1 MSDKLRGVIKLT
13 RFNEYVWFVIVTTL
27 VGAATAGGKFGWP
40 LIGALLA
47 NELSVGFA
55 FMINDVEDAA
65 DDALNPAKIK
75 RNPVS
80 AGMLTKRE
88 ANIASYATALIAAV
102 IYATL
107 SPAAFIVGVISL
119 IVGWIYSWGPVRL
132 KSKPI
137 VDLLSHVMM
146 LAGFQ
151 FLAGHFAF
159 TNQLD
164 SRWFFPFLF
173 LVSISGYGEL
183 YNELRDYAG
192 DLKAGL
198 KHTAA
203 VIGHRAATYLMNA
216 LLIAGIIGAVYT
228 IFVMQIVPWWVIDM
242 LVVIFALL
250 FLRPM
255 LKARRTPSTPFHSAR
270 DAHGSVEAQAPFQVP
285 IQIAAA
291 IALSAWFVVM
301 WLDKVL

>member
-13 RFNEYVWFVIVTTL
+13 RFNEYVWFVMVTTL
-27 VGAATAGGKFGWP
+27 IGAATAGGEFGWA
-40 LIGALLA
+40 LIGVLIA
-47 NELSVGFA
+47 NELAVGFA
-55 FMINDVEDAA
+55 FMINDVEDAD

-80 AGMLTKRE
+80 AGMLTTRE
-88 ANIASYATALIAAV
+88 ASLASYGTALIAAV
-102 IYATL
+102 MYATL
-107 SPAAFIVGVISL
+107 NPAAFMVGVISL

-146 LAGFQ
+146 LAGCQ
-151 FLAGHFAF
+151 FLAGHVAFA
-159 TNQLD
+159 NQLD
-164 SRWFFPFLF
+164 GRWFFPFLF

-183 YNELRDYAG
+183 YNELRDYEG
-192 DLKAGL
+192 DVRAGL

-203 VIGHRAATYLMNA
+203 VIGQRAATLVMNT
-216 LLIAGIIGAVYT
+216 LLILGMVGALYT
-228 IFVMQIVPWWVIDM
+228 IFFMQILPGWVIG
-242 LVVIFALL
+242 LLAAVFALL

-255 LKARRTPSTPFHSAR
+255 LKARRAG
-270 DAHGSVEAQAPFQVP
+270 AHGSVEAQAPFQVP

-291 IALSAWFVVM
+291 IALSAWFIVV
-301 WLDKVL
+301 WLEKVL

>member
-1 MSDKLRGVIKLT
+1 MNDQWRGVIKLT

-27 VGAATAGGKFGWP
+27 VGAATAGGEFGWA
-40 LIGALLA
+40 LIGAVIA

-80 AGMLTKRE
+80 AGMLTRRA
-88 ANIASYATALIAAV
+88 ANIASYGTALIAAV

-107 SPAAFIVGVISL
+107 SPAALLVGVISL
-119 IVGWIYSWGPVRL
+119 VVGWIYSWGPVRL

-151 FLAGHFAF
+151 FLAGHLAFA
-159 TNQLD
+159 NQL
-164 SRWFFPFLF
+164 RGPWFFPFLF
-173 LVSISGYGEL
+173 LVSLSGYGEL
-183 YNELRDYAG
+183 YNELRDYDG
-192 DLKAGL
+192 DVRAGL

-203 VIGHRAATYLMNA
+203 VIGQRAATYLMNA
-216 LLIAGIIGAVYT
+216 LLIVGIGGALYT
-228 IFVMQIVPWWVIDM
+228 LLVMPIVPWWVIA
-242 LVVIFALL
+242 VIAAIFALL

-255 LKARRTPSTPFHSAR
+255 LKARRVGAR
-270 DAHGSVEAQAPFQVP
+270 GSVSAQAPFQMP

-291 IALSAWFVVM
+291 IALTAWFIVV

>member
-1 MSDKLRGVIKLT
+1 MSDKVRGVIKLT

-27 VGAATAGGKFGWP
+27 IGAATAQGTFGWA
-40 LIGALLA
+40 LIGALVA
-47 NELSVGFA
+47 NQLSVAFA
-55 FMINDVEDAA
+55 FMINDVEDAD

-80 AGMLTKRE
+80 AGLLTKRE
-88 ANIASYATALIAAV
+88 ANIASYATALIAA
-102 IYATL
+102 IIFALL

-151 FLAGHFAF
+151 FLTGHFAF
-159 TNQLD
+159 ASQLGGP
-164 SRWFFPFLF
+164 WFFPFLF
-173 LVSISGYGEL
+173 LVSLSGYGEL
-183 YNELRDYAG
+183 YNELRDYEG
-192 DLKAGL
+192 DVRAGL

-203 VIGHRAATYLMNA
+203 VIGHGAATYLMNG
-216 LLIAGIIGAVYT
+216 LLIAGVIGAVYT
-228 IFVMQIVPWWVIDM
+228 IFVMQLVPWWVIA
-242 LVVIFALL
+242 VIAGVFAVL

-255 LKARRTPSTPFHSAR
+255 LAARRAGT
-270 DAHGSVEAQAPFQVP
+270 HGSVEAQAPFQVP

-291 IALSAWFVVM
+291 VALSAWFVVE
-301 WLDKVL
+301 WISKV

>member
-1 MSDKLRGVIKLT
+1 MSKQLKGVLKLT
-13 RFNEYVWFVIVTTL
+13 RINEYVWFVIVTTL
-27 VGAATAGGKFGWP
+27 VGAATAGGEFGWA
-40 LIGALLA
+40 LIGALIA

-55 FMINDVEDAA
+55 FMINDVEDAD
-65 DDALNPAKIK
+65 DDALNPAKIN

-80 AGMLTKRE
+80 AGLLTRRE
-88 ANIASYATALIAAV
+88 ANLASYGTALIAGV

-107 SPAAFIVGVISL
+107 SPAALIVGVISL

-151 FLAGHFAF
+151 FLAGHFTFA
-159 TNQLD
+159 NQLGG
-164 SRWFFPFLF
+164 SWFFPFLF

-183 YNELRDYAG
+183 YNELRDYEG

-203 VIGHRAATYLMNA
+203 VIGHRAATLLMNT
-216 LLIAGIIGAVYT
+216 LLILGIVGALYT
-228 IFVMQIVPWWVIDM
+228 IFFMQILPGWVIGL
-242 LVVIFALL
+242 LVAVFAVL

-255 LKARRTPSTPFHSAR
+255 LNARRAG
-270 DAHGSVEAQAPFQVP
+270 AHGSVEAQAPFQVP

-291 IALSAWFVVM
+291 IALSAWFVVV

>member
-1 MSDKLRGVIKLT
+1 MTNDKEIQLNGKLRGVIKLT
-13 RFNEYVWFVIVTTL
+13 RINEYVWFVIVTTL
-27 VGAATAGGKFGWP
+27 VGAATAGGEFGWA
-40 LIGALLA
+40 LIGAVIA

-55 FMINDVEDAA
+55 FMINDVEDAD

-102 IYATL
+102 IYAML

-159 TNQLD
+159 ANQL
-164 SRWFFPFLF
+164 SGPWFFPFLF

-183 YNELRDYAG
+183 YNELRDYEG
-192 DLKAGL
+192 DLTAGL

-203 VIGHRAATYLMNA
+203 VIGHRAATLLMNT
-216 LLIAGIIGAVYT
+216 LLILGIVGALYT
-228 IFVMQIVPWWVIDM
+228 IFFMQILPGWVIGL
-242 LVVIFALL
+242 LVAVFALL

-255 LKARRTPSTPFHSAR
+255 LKARRAG
-270 DAHGSVEAQAPFQVP
+270 AHGSVEAQAPFQVP

-291 IALSAWFVVM
+291 IALSAWFVVE